1 MKILNRIL
9 KVGILCSLVFVLI
22 SFSEKNDN
30 SPKIENDTVK
40 SDVLSHDLFL
50 VPLNYIKED
59 AYFVYYYL
67 GDYCLVHIPYYPM
80 YEESNVKCSLIAI
93 YHLINNKWIFQNTI
107 PYYRELEM
115 IDRQSRLF
123 ISKNSKSGLMGE
135 WSCYTEVCYFD
146 DEELKKIEGYD
157 GYEKMYYYNSLLSR
171 QDTTEIK
178 SVIGDTIG
186 YRVEFGDIEIED
198 NKLISYDII
207 KYYTILEE
215 LSKSLVVRTD
225 SSIVCKKKSIRLCY

>member
-9 KVGILCSLVFVLI
+9 KVGIFCSLLFVLI

-93 YHLINNKWIFQNTI
+93 YHLVNNKWIFQNTI

-115 IDRQSRLF
+115 IDSQSRLF

-135 WSCYTEVCYFD
+135 WSSYTEICYFD
-146 DEELKKIEGYD
+146 NEGMKKIEGYN
-157 GYEKMYYYNSLLSR
+157 GYEKMYYYNALLSR
-171 QDTTEIK
+171 EDTAEIK
-178 SVIGDTIG
+178 SAIGDTIG
-186 YRVEFGDIEIED
+186 YRYELTNFKIED
-198 NKLISYDII
+198 NKLTAYDII
-207 KYYTILEE
+207 TYYTVLEE
-215 LSKSLVVRTD
+215 LSKSLVIRID
-225 SSIVCKKKSIRLCY
+225 SSNICEKAPRYLK